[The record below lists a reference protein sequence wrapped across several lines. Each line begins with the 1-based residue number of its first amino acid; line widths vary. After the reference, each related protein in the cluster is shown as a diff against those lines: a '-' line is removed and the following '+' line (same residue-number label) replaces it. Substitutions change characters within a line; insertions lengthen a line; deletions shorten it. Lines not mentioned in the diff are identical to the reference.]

1 MVALSVTLPAVVALR
16 VLDTPRIDGLA
27 AFVQRFPN
35 LHRLELVNLPLT
47 ELPQGL
53 ENLHRLSH
61 LNLSR
66 TRLTP
71 TRLAELGTLSGLQTL
86 ILNDID
92 VPDFSWTA
100 QHMTRLLTRDS
111 LRILTLQG
119 SSARFEQGVFAA
131 LQQATHLHP
140 AQGRQAQLVDQ
151 LRGAIA
157 GRHQIQF
164 QLHLALGTGNGGKH
178 AREELRTV
186 EQQLEA
192 VTAAPGKDHQRA
204 LKISTALT
212 GTARLMAGKPA
223 RARRLSR
230 PSARP
235 KSAAFSTSGAR
246 VTT

>member
-1 MVALSVTLPAVVALR
+1 MAVVLGLPELIGGTGAADKRQFAIHQQQLAMIAIQVTHAPVPAQR
-16 VLDTPRIDGLA
+16 VVKA
-27 AFVQRFPN
+27 Q
-35 LHRLELVNLPLT
+35 LHPGG
-47 ELPQGL
+47 Q
-53 ENLHRLSH
+53 
-61 LNLSR
+61 
-66 TRLTP
+66 
-71 TRLAELGTLSGLQTL
+71 ELGALCRRQ
-86 ILNDID
+86 
-92 VPDFSWTA
+92 A
-100 QHMTRLLTRDS
+100 
-111 LRILTLQG
+111 
-119 SSARFEQGVFAA
+119 EAA
-131 LQQATHLHP
+131 KTVQQATHLHP

-157 GRHQIQF
+157 GRQQIQLQF
-164 QLHLALGTGNGGKH
+164 HLTLGAGNGGKH
-178 AREELRTV
+178 AREELRAV